1 MIADVPLAARG
12 RIVLFVLLGST
23 IAGVYFATQ
32 LHLFYPAGLRRPWG
46 EALAINLAHYWT
58 WGALVPLVA
67 WLARRFRFD
76 ERPWTAAAIHAVA
89 SFAVTAFQVVVAQLV
104 VEGPFAIAPQADF
117 VKVVR
122 WNLYSSLPTYFLI
135 LAVVLSI
142 DSTRRAAALE
152 SSLAAARLE
161 ALKSQLDPHFLFN
174 TLNSVSALMY
184 RDTAGADRMM
194 SRLSELLRATI
205 RDGGAQEVPLGEELE
220 NVRRYLDIESIR
232 FEERLRVAIRTEPE
246 TLDALVPAFALQPLV
261 ENAIRHGIAPLEV
274 GGRVEVEAKRE
285 HGTLTIRIADDGA
298 GHAGGAIREGIGL
311 RNTRARL
318 AQLYGGRASL
328 DCGAAAG
335 GGFRVELRLPF
346 RTANTAHA

>member
-1 MIADVPLAARG
+1 MIAGVPSVARG
-12 RIVLFVLLGST
+12 RTVLFVLLGST

-32 LHLFYPAGLRRPWG
+32 LHLFYPDPLRRPWG

-76 ERPWTAAAIHAVA
+76 ERPWTAAAVHAGASVAVA
-89 SFAVTAFQVVVAQLV
+89 ALQVVVAQFV

-117 VKVVR
+117 AKVVR

-174 TLNSVSALMY
+174 TLNSISALMY
-184 RDTAGADRMM
+184 RDAAGADRMM

-205 RDGGAQEVPLGEELE
+205 REGGSQEVPLREEID
-220 NVRRYLDIESIR
+220 NVRRYLEIESIR
-232 FEERLRVAIRTEPE
+232 FEDRLRVAIRAEAE

-261 ENAIRHGIAPLEV
+261 ENAIRHGIAPLEA
-274 GGRVEVEAKRE
+274 GGTVELEAKRE
-285 HGTLTIRIADDGA
+285 QGMLAIRIADDGA
-298 GHAGGAIREGIGL
+298 GRAGEAIREGIGL

-318 AQLYGGRASL
+318 AQLYGDRARL
-328 DCGAAAG
+328 DRAAAPD

-346 RTANTAHA
+346 RVGEGRR